1 MGGHG
6 RLSGQSLGAME
17 VTVKGPRRLS
27 VGAISTLYE
36 VMAYGGHGGHEGNGG
51 HGGYGLALAFLTSLR
66 RPPGRGHAGSRTRTD
81 TPFFALRRAAREGD
95 RARLGQRAGD
105 DRAGDGRGQP
115 AASPQPEAEDE

>member
-6 RLSGQSLGAME
+6 RLSGQSLRAME

-36 VMAYGGHGGHEGNGG
+36 VMAYGGHGGHEHGNGG

-66 RPPGRGHAGSRTRTD
+66 RPPGRARGLSYENGH
-81 TPFFALRRAAREGD
+81 PLLRAASRCS
-95 RARLGQRAGD
+95 RRRPSSAGT
-105 DRAGDGRGQP
+105 
-115 AASPQPEAEDE
+115 ASWG

>member
-36 VMAYGGHGGHEGNGG
+36 VMAYGGHGG
-51 HGGYGLALAFLTSLR
+51 
-66 RPPGRGHAGSRTRTD
+66 P
-81 TPFFALRRAAREGD
+81 
-95 RARLGQRAGD
+95 
-105 DRAGDGRGQP
+105 
-115 AASPQPEAEDE
+115 